1 VEREE
6 QEVEGVAQEEVG
18 VGVEEGV
25 PGDQSGVDGA
35 RVVRVEVLPHRDNA
49 WDLCFHT
56 CRRQGRIG

>member
-1 VEREE
+1 M
-6 QEVEGVAQEEVG
+6 EGVAQEEVG

-25 PGDQSGVDGA
+25 RGDRSGVGGA
-35 RVVRVEVLPHRDNA
+35 RVARVEVLPHRDNA